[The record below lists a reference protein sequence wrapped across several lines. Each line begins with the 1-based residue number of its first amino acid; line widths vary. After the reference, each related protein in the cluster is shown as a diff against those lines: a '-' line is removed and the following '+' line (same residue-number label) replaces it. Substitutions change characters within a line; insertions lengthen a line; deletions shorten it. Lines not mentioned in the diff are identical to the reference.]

1 MTKIEG
7 ANMSKPHT
15 RCRLGKKRGHKG
27 VWAGPLAIGRRAVQ
41 WFHCT
46 ARTAQRSRS
55 GALALMV
62 PPNGESL
69 KIYVRSRRSVS
80 IRAMR
85 SGRQFIGCEFCA
97 RVASSSST
105 RVSRRIVQVGPPSAD
120 ADHNPHPSQTAAGAI
135 ARSVRARATGTLSPT
150 STEKSA
156 PNSRRTAVESLERQ
170 SVAGAESLH
179 REHLNFPNNPR

>member
-27 VWAGPLAIGRRAVQ
+27 VWAGPLAIGRRAVP
-41 WFHCT
+41 WFPCT

-69 KIYVRSRRSVS
+69 KIYVRSRHSVS

-120 ADHNPHPSQTAAGAI
+120 TDHNPHPRQPAAGAI
-135 ARSVRARATGTLSPT
+135 ARSVRARLQGHC
-150 STEKSA
+150 
-156 PNSRRTAVESLERQ
+156 RRPALKNPHQTAVGQQLSLLK
-170 SVAGAESLH
+170 G
-179 REHLNFPNNPR
+179 NPWRGRKAYTASI